1 MLNLKYVNLLS
12 YSSTLTQEIFGDP
25 PGGLGMG
32 IFHLG
37 LDQKIPGDSK
47 SRGWWSGI
55 WDLQESP
62 VKNPRK
68 ISNPGDFF
76 LIWEFFI
83 PGMFIPGD

>member
-37 LDQKIPGDSK
+37 LDQKIPGDGD
-47 SRGWWSGI
+47 RGFGI
-55 WDLQESP
+55 S
-62 VKNPRK
+62 KNPQ
-68 ISNPGDFF
+68 
-76 LIWEFFI
+76 
-83 PGMFIPGD
+83 